1 MNAANAARRHR
12 QESSAMKSHFGKPRP
27 TGSSVIAASVINLVV
42 ALILEYANA
51 RKAIAY
57 YTSIARPN
65 QLPTTVDAFI
75 VIIREVQCT
84 QRILRPLSRIR
95 AELAGEFSLAIR

>member
-12 QESSAMKSHFGKPRP
+12 QESSVMKSHFGKPRP

-42 ALILEYANA
+42 ALILENANA
-51 RKAIAY
+51 RKAIAC
-57 YTSIARPN
+57 YTSITSPN
-65 QLPTTVDAFI
+65 PLINCRCLYCHNPGSAVHTAHT
-75 VIIREVQCT
+75 RT
-84 QRILRPLSRIR
+84 LSRIR

>member
-1 MNAANAARRHR
+1 MDAETSAC
-12 QESSAMKSHFGKPRP
+12 SSGF
-27 TGSSVIAASVINLVV
+27 TGSSVIAAGFTNQVIS
-42 ALILEYANA
+42 LIMENANA
-51 RKAIAY
+51 RKAITR

-65 QLPTTVDAFI
+65 PLLTTVDAFI
-75 VIIREVQCT
+75 VINREVQCT

>member
-1 MNAANAARRHR
+1 MKDSPLGERKCTESHR
-12 QESSAMKSHFGKPRP
+12 VLHIDCKAKP
-27 TGSSVIAASVINLVV
+27 
-42 ALILEYANA
+42 
-51 RKAIAY
+51 AI
-57 YTSIARPN
+57 
-65 QLPTTVDAFI
+65 TTVDAFI